1 MPSMHTS
8 WSVSSSQFTEPERI
22 RHVTPRRSAWLALL
36 AYALLALAL
45 FSSTWVD
52 PVGSWIGSPKDPKL
66 FIWYLGWI
74 PHELAQGHNPLFTDY
89 LSYPDG
95 VNLMWNTSMIF
106 PALVL
111 WPVTAAFGPV
121 VAYNLLITGGI
132 ALSAWLGFLAAWRFI
147 DQPLLCFAAGLMYG
161 FSPALVAQALGHP
174 HVVVALF
181 PPIAFLLG
189 HEILVRR
196 RWNPSI
202 AGGLAGA
209 AAALQLLTGEELLAT
224 TLLIALIGVLLL
236 ALLHRDRVRAALPHA
251 IRAAGAALVAF
262 AILAGYPL
270 AFQFFGPQRVYGDV
284 QQQDVYVSDLLAFV
298 APSNLIHFTGNI
310 AENDAYIGVPLAVL
324 FAAGVVLGWRRA
336 WIRWTGLTTFMVA
349 LLPLGPHLHVNGT
362 VTPVW
367 LPWAAVAQ
375 LPLIGS
381 ALPARLMV
389 VGFLGVG
396 FVAAAAV
403 VIKTAQPWRIG
414 SGVALIAGLATIV
427 PSLPYPSAIAAVP
440 AFFKPGGGVER
451 VAPGS
456 VLIVTPFSS
465 KQSTDAML
473 WQAAANYRFRMPE
486 GDAFTPGPYLGPHP
500 TFMQSVFDGLD
511 AGKTVT
517 MTPEVRARFVA
528 DLKRSGVSGGIVV
541 GPSPGRAA
549 IVAFLTQIEGSAPIE
564 DGGVE
569 VWWLNSIR

>member
-1 MPSMHTS
+1 MLSMHAPAG
-8 WSVSSSQFTEPERI
+8 VSSSQFGEPVRI
-22 RHVTPRRSAWLALL
+22 RHVTPRRLVWLALL

-52 PVGSWIGSPKDPKL
+52 PAGSWIGSPKDPKL

-74 PHELAQGHNPLFTDY
+74 PHELAHGHNPLFTDY

-106 PALVL
+106 PALIL

-121 VAYNLLITGGI
+121 VAYNVLITGGI
-132 ALSAWLGFLAAWRFI
+132 ALSAWLGFLAARRFI
-147 DQPLLCFAAGLMYG
+147 DLPLLSFAAGLIYG
-161 FSPALVAQALGHP
+161 FSPGLVAQALGHA

-181 PPIAFLLG
+181 PPIALLLG

-196 RWNPSI
+196 RWRPAI
-202 AGGLAGA
+202 AGAVAGA

-224 TLLIALIGVLLL
+224 TMLIALIGVVLL
-236 ALLHRDRVRAALPHA
+236 ALLHRDQVSATLPHA
-251 IRAAGAALVAF
+251 VRAAGAALAAF

-284 QQQDVYVSDLLAFV
+284 QQPDVYVSDLLAFV

-310 AENDAYIGVPLAVL
+310 AENDAYIGVPLLIL
-324 FAAGVVLGWRRA
+324 FAAGVVLGWGGA
-336 WIRWTGLTTFMVA
+336 WIRWSGLMTPVVA
-349 LLPLGPHLHVNGT
+349 LLSLGPHLHVNGT

-375 LPLIGS
+375 LPLMGS

-389 VGFLGVG
+389 VAFLGVG
-396 FVAAAAV
+396 IVAAAAV
-403 VIKTAQPWRIG
+403 AMRTARVWRIA
-414 SGVALIAGLATIV
+414 SSFALVAGLVTIA
-427 PSLPYPSAIAAVP
+427 PSLPYPSATASVP
-440 AFFKPGGGVER
+440 AFFKPGGGIER

-465 KQSTDAML
+465 KESTDAML
-473 WQAAANYRFRMPE
+473 WQAVANYRFRMPE

-500 TFMQSVFDGLD
+500 TFMQSVFDALD

-517 MTPEVRARFVA
+517 VTPQVRDRFVA
-528 DLKRSGVSGGIVV
+528 DLKRLGVSGGIVV

-549 IVAFLTQIEGSAPIE
+549 ILAFLTQIEGSPPIE
-564 DGGVE
+564 EGGVQ
-569 VWWLNSIR
+569 VWWFYSIE

>member
-1 MPSMHTS
+1 MHALAV
-8 WSVSSSQFTEPERI
+8 VSSSQFGEPERI
-22 RHVTPRRSAWLALL
+22 RHVTPRRLAWLALL

-66 FIWYLGWI
+66 FIWYLGWM
-74 PHELAQGHNPLFTDY
+74 PHELARGHNPLFTDY
-89 LSYPDG
+89 LAYPDG

-111 WPVTAAFGPV
+111 WPVTATFGPV
-121 VAYNLLITGGI
+121 VAYNALITSGI
-132 ALSAWLGFLAAWRFI
+132 ALSAWLGFLAARRFI
-147 DQPLLCFAAGLMYG
+147 DQPLLCLAAGLIYG

-181 PPIAFLLG
+181 PPITFLLG

-196 RWNPSI
+196 RWHPMI
-202 AGGLAGA
+202 AGSLAGA

-236 ALLHRDRVRAALPHA
+236 ALLHRDQVRASLQHA
-251 IRAAGAALVAF
+251 MRAAGAALVAF
-262 AILAGYPL
+262 ALLAGYPL

-284 QQQDVYVSDLLAFV
+284 QQQDVYVSDLLAFI

-310 AENDAYIGVPLAVL
+310 AENDAYVGVPLAVL
-324 FAAGVVLGWRRA
+324 FAAGTFVGWRRA
-336 WIRWTGLTTFMVA
+336 WIRWTGLTTFTVA
-349 LLPLGPHLHVNGT
+349 LLSLGPHLHVNGT

-375 LPLIGS
+375 LPLMGS

-389 VGFLGVG
+389 VGFLGLG

-403 VIKTAQPWRIG
+403 VMKTAQPWRIG
-414 SGVALIAGLATIV
+414 SGVALIAGLATIA
-427 PSLPYPSAIAAVP
+427 PSLPYPSAIATVP

-451 VAPGS
+451 LPPGS

-473 WQAAANYRFRMPE
+473 WQAVANYRFRMPE

-517 MTPEVRARFVA
+517 VTPEVRDKFVA

-549 IVAFLTQIEGSAPIE
+549 IVAFLTQIEGSAPVE

-569 VWWLNSIR
+569 VWWLNSIT

>member
-1 MPSMHTS
+1 MHAPAG
-8 WSVSSSQFTEPERI
+8 VSSSQFGEPERI
-22 RHVTPRRSAWLALL
+22 RHVTPRRLVWLALL
-36 AYALLALAL
+36 AYGLLALAL

-52 PVGSWIGSPKDPKL
+52 PAGSWIGSPKDPKL

-74 PHELAQGHNPLFTDY
+74 PHELARGHNPLFTDY

-111 WPVTAAFGPV
+111 WPVTATFGPV
-121 VAYNLLITGGI
+121 VAYNVLITSGI
-132 ALSAWLGFLAAWRFI
+132 ALSAWLGFLAARRFI
-147 DQPLLCFAAGLMYG
+147 DQLPLCLAAGLIYG
-161 FSPALVAQALGHP
+161 FSPGLVAQALGHP
-174 HVVVALF
+174 HVVEALF

-196 RWNPSI
+196 RWHPVT
-202 AGGLAGA
+202 AGSLAGA
-209 AAALQLLTGEELLAT
+209 AAAMQLLTGEELLAT

-236 ALLHRDRVRAALPHA
+236 ALLHRDQVQAALPHA
-251 IRAAGAALVAF
+251 MRAAGAALVAF

-336 WIRWTGLTTFMVA
+336 WIRWTGLTTFIVA
-349 LLPLGPHLHVNGT
+349 LLSLGPHLHVNGT

-375 LPLIGS
+375 LPLMGS

-403 VIKTAQPWRIG
+403 VMKTAQPWRIG
-414 SGVALIAGLATIV
+414 SGVALIAGLATIA

-440 AFFKPGGGVER
+440 VFFKPGGGVER
-451 VAPGS
+451 LPPGS

-465 KQSTDAML
+465 KESTDAML
-473 WQAAANYRFRMPE
+473 WQAVANYRFRMPE

-549 IVAFLTQIEGSAPIE
+549 IIAFLTQIEGSAPVE

-569 VWWLNSIR
+569 VWWLNSIT

>member
-1 MPSMHTS
+1 M
-8 WSVSSSQFTEPERI
+8 
-22 RHVTPRRSAWLALL
+22 TPRRLVWLALL

-52 PVGSWIGSPKDPKL
+52 PAGSWIGSPKDPKL

-74 PHELAQGHNPLFTDY
+74 PHELARGHNPLFTDY

-147 DQPLLCFAAGLMYG
+147 DQPLLCFAAGLIYG

-224 TLLIALIGVLLL
+224 TLLITLIAVVLL
-236 ALLHRDRVRAALPHA
+236 ALVHRGQVRAALPHA
-251 IRAAGAALVAF
+251 VRAAGAALLTF
-262 AILAGYPL
+262 AILGGYPL
-270 AFQFFGPQRVYGDV
+270 AFQFLGPQRVYGDV
-284 QQQDVYVSDLLAFV
+284 QQPDVYVSDLLAFV
-298 APSNLIHFTGNI
+298 APANLIHFTGNI
-310 AENDAYIGVPLAVL
+310 AENDAYIGVPLAAL

-336 WIRWTGLTTFMVA
+336 WIRWTSLTTFVVA
-349 LLPLGPHLHVNGT
+349 LLSLGPHLHVNGT

-403 VIKTAQPWRIG
+403 VMKTAQPWRIG

-511 AGKTVT
+511 AGKTVAV
-517 MTPEVRARFVA
+517 TPEVRARFVA

-541 GPSPGRAA
+541 GPSPGRSA
-549 IVAFLTQIEGSAPIE
+549 IVAFLTQIEGSPPIE

-569 VWWLNSIR
+569 VWWLNSIT

>member
-1 MPSMHTS
+1 MHALAG
-8 WSVSSSQFTEPERI
+8 VSSSQFGEPERI
-22 RHVTPRRSAWLALL
+22 RHVTPRRLVWLALL
-36 AYALLALAL
+36 AYGLLALAL

-52 PVGSWIGSPKDPKL
+52 PAGSWIGSPKDPKL

-74 PHELAQGHNPLFTDY
+74 PHELARGHNPLFTDY

-111 WPVTAAFGPV
+111 WPVTATFGPV
-121 VAYNLLITGGI
+121 VAYNVLITSGI
-132 ALSAWLGFLAAWRFI
+132 ALSAWLGFLAARRFI
-147 DQPLLCFAAGLMYG
+147 DQPLLCLAAGLIYG
-161 FSPALVAQALGHP
+161 FSPGLVAQALGHP

-196 RWNPSI
+196 RWHPMI
-202 AGGLAGA
+202 AGSLAGA
-209 AAALQLLTGEELLAT
+209 AAALQVLTGEELLAT

-236 ALLHRDRVRAALPHA
+236 ALLHRDQVRAALPHA
-251 IRAAGAALVAF
+251 MRAAGAALVAF

-310 AENDAYIGVPLAVL
+310 AENDAYVGVPLAVL
-324 FAAGVVLGWRRA
+324 FAAGTVVGWRRA
-336 WIRWTGLTTFMVA
+336 RIRWTGLTASIVA
-349 LLPLGPHLHVNGT
+349 LLSLGPHLHVNGT

-375 LPLIGS
+375 LPLMGS

-403 VIKTAQPWRIG
+403 VLKTAQPWRIG
-414 SGVALIAGLATIV
+414 SGVALIAGMATIA
-427 PSLPYPSAIAAVP
+427 PSLPYPSAIATVP
-440 AFFKPGGGVER
+440 AFFKSGGGVER
-451 VAPGS
+451 LAPGS

-473 WQAAANYRFRMPE
+473 WQAVANYRFRMPE

-517 MTPEVRARFVA
+517 VTPEVRDRVVA
-528 DLKRSGVSGGIVV
+528 DLKRSWVSGGIVV

-549 IVAFLTQIEGSAPIE
+549 IVAFLTQIEGSAPVE

-569 VWWLNSIR
+569 VWWLNSIT